1 MSSRVLHKATA
12 VGALLLGAAALGGC
26 ASSGS
31 TSASAGATQSVPVVT
46 STATGSTRAGSASG
60 TSSTATTSSSGGT
73 STQAAD
79 GGTAGCTGSELSL
92 KINPG
97 DSGMGHTGS
106 VLVFTNTG
114 STACTLYGYP
124 GADVTENG
132 TYNFAPRMN
141 ATRVS
146 GSTAVN
152 TVTLAPGSSASAMLE
167 WGVNPTGGGSA
178 NAANCAGMD
187 GGYLEVTPPNTTDTI
202 KSDPPLDM
210 CTDLQVFPVVAGTTG
225 Q

>member
-1 MSSRVLHKATA
+1 MSSRILHKATA

-26 ASSGS
+26 ASNGS

-46 STATGSTRAGSASG
+46 STATGSTGAGSAGG
-60 TSSTATTSSSGGT
+60 TSSTATASSSGGT
-73 STQAAD
+73 STQAA
-79 GGTAGCTGSELSL
+79 GSGTASCTGSELSL

-97 DSGMGHTGS
+97 GSGMGHTGS

-132 TYNFAPRMN
+132 TYNFSPRMN

-178 NAANCAGMD
+178 NAANCPGMD
-187 GGYLEVTPPNTTDTI
+187 GGYFEVTPPNTTDTI
-202 KSDPPLDM
+202 KSDPPLNM